1 MVSSISGQKYLFSP
15 IRCMH
20 FTSTESASISCTIPE
35 YNCPSYLITHHL
47 FINSGSGL
55 ITALLKL
62 CGFDSV
68 PALDP
73 SEQLSVIDGQL
84 VEGSFKGND

>member
-1 MVSSISGQKYLFSP
+1 VKNTI
-15 IRCMH
+15 
-20 FTSTESASISCTIPE
+20 FTSTESESISCIIPG
-35 YNCPSYLITHHL
+35 YNCPSHLITHHL

-62 CGFDSV
+62 CGFNSV

-73 SEQLSVIDGQL
+73 S
-84 VEGSFKGND
+84 